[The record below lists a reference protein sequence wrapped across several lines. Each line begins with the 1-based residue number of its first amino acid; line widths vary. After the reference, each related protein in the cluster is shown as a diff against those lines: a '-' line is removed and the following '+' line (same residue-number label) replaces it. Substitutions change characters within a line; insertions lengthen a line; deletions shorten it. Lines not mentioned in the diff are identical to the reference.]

1 MSGTMY
7 CCIVILHSTHNL
19 PGQKCQ
25 AILVLISWRN
35 VSVVIWWPIMIC
47 NDIIKRNT
55 VVSAHVWLWN
65 T

>member
-7 CCIVILHSTHNL
+7 YCTVIFHNTHNL
-19 PGQKCQ
+19 PGKKCK

-35 VSVVIWWPIMIC
+35 VSVVIWWSNMIC
-47 NDIIKRNT
+47 NDITKRNA
-55 VVSAHVWLWN
+55 VVSALVWLWN